1 MNIVKSTGTF
11 GFFTIISRLL
21 GYLRDIL
28 IAVFLGAGALAD
40 VFFVAFRIP
49 NTFRRLFSEGTFNA
63 AFVPS
68 YSSEMN
74 KGKKQSNKFANN
86 IFNLLFLGLFFLVLI
101 VQIFMP
107 VFVAIIAPGFVED
120 VDKMEIA
127 INLTRI
133 TFPFL
138 FFISLAS
145 FFSAILNSHNKF
157 AAASAA
163 PIILNMIL
171 IGILL
176 FSKSLGDELVYYLSY
191 GVSLAGI
198 LQLLFLYKF
207 VNKFYYLKFDFKIK
221 IDNKVKTFFK
231 KLLPSIFSSGVT
243 QINILVGTIIASFQ
257 TSAVSY
263 LYYAD
268 RIYQINLAIAGIAI
282 SVVVLPQLSRHIQS
296 KKKDKILSIQNKA
309 LELSLFLS
317 LPASI
322 GLTIGSQSI
331 ISALFGYGSFDEV
344 AVQNSAK
351 ALYYF
356 AYGLPAFSLI
366 KIFSN
371 FFFANHNTKTPFYIS
386 LASVILNIFIS
397 IYYFNEIGFIIIPI
411 ATTISSWFN
420 GLLLFLFLK
429 NKNLFNFN
437 KIFLVRFIK
446 IIIAS
451 LLMGIFFNFLLIYFQ
466 NELTFSQNLK
476 SFYLILSVVLSLLFY
491 LLVSYWIKAFKIS
504 DIKLKY

>member
-11 GFFTIISRLL
+11 GFFTLISRLL
-21 GYLRDIL
+21 GYLRDIF
-28 IAVFLGAGALAD
+28 IAFFLGTGVLAD

-68 YSSEMN
+68 YSSEII
-74 KGKKQSNKFANN
+74 KGKKQSNTFANSV
-86 IFNLLFLGLFFLVLI
+86 FNLLFLGLLSLVLI
-101 VQIFMP
+101 IQIFMP
-107 VFVAIIAPGFVED
+107 GFVSIIAPGFVED
-120 VDKMEIA
+120 VEKTNMT

-138 FFISLAS
+138 LFISIAS
-145 FFSAILNSHNKF
+145 FFAAILNSHNKF

-163 PIILNMIL
+163 PIILNVIL
-171 IGILL
+171 IIVL
-176 FSKSLGDELVYYLSY
+176 FFSNSLGDELIYYLSY

-207 VNKFYYLKFDFKIK
+207 VRKFYSLKFNFKIRVNKK
-221 IDNKVKTFFK
+221 IKTFFK

-257 TSAVSY
+257 ASAVSY

-282 SVVVLPQLSRHIQS
+282 GVVVLPQLSKHIQS
-296 KKKDKILSIQNKA
+296 KKKSKIILIQNKA

-322 GLTIGSQSI
+322 ALLLGSDNI
-331 ISALFGYGSFDEV
+331 ISALFGYGSFNEV
-344 AVQNSAK
+344 AVQNSAA

-356 AYGLPAFSLI
+356 ALGLPAFSLI
-366 KIFSN
+366 KIFSS
-371 FFFANHNTKTPFYIS
+371 FFFANHETNTPFYVS
-386 LASVILNIFIS
+386 LVAVILNIIIS

-420 GLLLFLFLK
+420 GILLFIFLK
-429 NKNLFNFN
+429 KKNLFKFN
-437 KIFLVRFIK
+437 NIFFIRFIK

-451 LLMGIFFNFLLIYFQ
+451 LFMGIFFNYLLIYFQ
-466 NELTFSQNLK
+466 NKLAFDYNLK
-476 SFYLILSVVLSLLFY
+476 AFYLIVCVGLGLLSYLFISL
-491 LLVSYWIKAFKIS
+491 WINAFKIS
-504 DIKLKY
+504 DFKLNY